1 MCAAILEHFGD
12 ILIAK
17 IAGKGE
23 SGTPNILQYSGNSH
37 TIRNGPRIM
46 SIGPLIVRSSLRA
59 EISKCLMVGTQK
71 GLF

>member
-23 SGTPNILQYSGNSH
+23 SGTPNILQYSGNS
-37 TIRNGPRIM
+37 
-46 SIGPLIVRSSLRA
+46 
-59 EISKCLMVGTQK
+59 TQ
-71 GLF
+71 